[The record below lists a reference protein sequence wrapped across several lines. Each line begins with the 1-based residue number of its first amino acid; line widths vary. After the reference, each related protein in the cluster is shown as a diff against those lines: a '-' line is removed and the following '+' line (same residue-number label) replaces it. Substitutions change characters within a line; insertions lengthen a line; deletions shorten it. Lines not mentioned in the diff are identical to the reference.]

1 MDGRL
6 PYPDKRKR
14 RPHPFGN
21 TRNEGTT
28 VMTPEEIAAWAAVIA
43 LPLAAAL
50 VWYARRADKTGRE
63 ILRNLQQILGR

>member
-1 MDGRL
+1 
-6 PYPDKRKR
+6 
-14 RPHPFGN
+14 
-21 TRNEGTT
+21 
-28 VMTPEEIAAWAAVIA
+28 MTPEEIAAWAAVIA